1 MYLSP
6 AGRPE
11 RARSSDLTM
20 CFAHDARPPA
30 LPADFT
36 PIAGGAAAETL
47 ELTSADGTR
56 FSAALAESPQGRDP
70 AVVIL
75 PDVRGLYQFYVELAE
90 RFAEAGRHAI
100 AIDYFGRTA
109 GLAPRDESF
118 EYMPHVEQTRSEQ
131 VQADTAAAIAAL
143 RDRTGA
149 SAFVTVGF
157 CFGGTQSFNA
167 AMSPEL
173 GLAGAVGFY
182 GRLSSGRGE
191 TPPVL
196 DRVGEIRAPALGLFG
211 GADPAIPA
219 EDVEAFDRALD
230 AAGVTHEV
238 VSYPGAPHSF
248 FDRRQAEHAGA
259 SEDAWRRVL
268 GFLDRLS

>member
-1 MYLSP
+1 V
-6 AGRPE
+6 
-11 RARSSDLTM
+11 
-20 CFAHDARPPA
+20 CFEVDARPPA
-30 LPADFT
+30 LPAGH
-36 PIAGGAAAETL
+36 PIIAGGAPAELL

-75 PDVRGLYQFYVELAE
+75 PDVRGLYRFYIELAE

-109 GLAPRDESF
+109 GLAPRDEEF
-118 EYMPHVEQTRSEQ
+118 EYMPHVRQTRGDQ
-131 VQADTAAAIAAL
+131 IQADIAAAGAAL
-143 RDRTGA
+143 RERTGS
-149 SAFVTVGF
+149 SAVVTVGF
-157 CFGGTQSFNA
+157 CFGGMQSFSA
-167 AMSPEL
+167 AMNPEL

-182 GRLSSGRGE
+182 GVLSQPRGGM
-191 TPPVL
+191 PPVL
-196 DRVGEIRAPALGLFG
+196 ERVDQIRGPVLGLFG
-211 GADPAIPA
+211 GADPAIPP
-219 EDVEAFDRALD
+219 EDVDAFDRGLD
-230 AAGVTHEV
+230 AANAPHEV

-248 FDRRQAEHAGA
+248 FDRKQEEHADA